1 MYEFVQKK
9 NVWIGTKTTP
19 CVNNPDA
26 DFIKPGP
33 DFLKPEPDFK
43 KPGQGF
49 LKCVWSTENDQ
60 RSCGNKNFKYC
71 GCKESG
77 VQGHILKN
85 TGLYKKMDFIKCAPR
100 HTF

>member
-1 MYEFVQKK
+1 MGRWRSSRRGRRW
-9 NVWIGTKTTP
+9 NI
-19 CVNNPDA
+19 VNNPDA

-43 KPGQGF
+43 KPGPGF
-49 LKCVWSTENDQ
+49 LKCVWSTENDHH
-60 RSCGNKNFKYC
+60 SCGNKIFKYC

-85 TGLYKKMDFIKCAPR
+85 TGLYIKTDFIKCAPT
-100 HTF
+100 HSF